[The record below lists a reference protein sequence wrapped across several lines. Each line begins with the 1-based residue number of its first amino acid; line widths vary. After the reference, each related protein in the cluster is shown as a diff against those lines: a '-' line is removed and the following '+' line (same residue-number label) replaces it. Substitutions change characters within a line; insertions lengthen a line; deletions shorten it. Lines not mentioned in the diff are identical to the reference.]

1 MSAVTPSAAQ
11 LQETFGVLFA
21 GYSLAVIGYG
31 FTCFQTYLHFFNS
44 PNNSGGAKA
53 LVFTLFALDTAS
65 SVLLSDATYFYMVV
79 SLPYIGGMAHIVPK
93 FTVVLLLTATSTFAV
108 QTYYA
113 VHVRQC
119 DEKKLLGARRNFCHF
134 HNYAGTCHS
143 DGCSDRSLKDPLFAS
158 WSSSHMKVVISLTQA
173 FNFLAALAIF
183 GALTKYGRAE
193 QQNSRTSKHIKQMD
207 DLLTHFISNGL
218 LGAGFQFAGL
228 LAVRHYV
235 PFSCLRYYKFM
246 PMKFVARPHR
256 IAWIPFH
263 FLANKV
269 AINGLL
275 YLLNLQSKSMDQVN
289 EASFMGSELFARR
302 PSVSRTIQISQGMTF
317 MDESESVKGVPN
329 QTDTFGDMIPT
340 DNRG

>member
-1 MSAVTPSAAQ
+1 MSAAIPSAAQ
-11 LQETFGVLFA
+11 LQETFGVLLA

-65 SVLLSDATYFYMVV
+65 SVLLSNATYFYMVA
-79 SLPYIGGMAHIVPK
+79 SLPYIGGMTHVVPK
-93 FTVVLLLTATSTFAV
+93 FTVALLLSATSTFAV

-113 VHVRQC
+113 VHVWQLR
-119 DEKKLLGARRNFCHF
+119 KSFLAPGVISAISTTTLAF
-134 HNYAGTCHS
+134 AIATVVLT
-143 DGCSDRSLKDPLFAS
+143 LKDPFFAS

-183 GALTKYGRAE
+183 GALIGYGRAE
-193 QQNSRTSKHIKQMD
+193 QQNGRISKHIKQMD

-228 LAVRHYV
+228 LA
-235 PFSCLRYYKFM
+235 
-246 PMKFVARPHR
+246 FVARPHK

-275 YLLNLQSKSMDQVN
+275 YLLNLQRKSMDQVN
-289 EASFMGSELFARR
+289 EASFVGSDVFARG
-302 PSVSRTIQISQGMTF
+302 PSFSRNIQISQGMTF
-317 MDESESVKGVPN
+317 MEDSESVKGGYAVPD
-329 QTDTFGDMIPT
+329 QTATFDDMIPT
-340 DNRG
+340 DKQLRG